1 MENKKRLADLQVGDC
16 FMAGE
21 HQFVVLEHCIDSTA
35 VILKNLLEERMPFG
49 KNNNYKRSNV
59 DGICNEFAGRL
70 SAIVGEENLV
80 EHEVDLTSDD
90 GLEDYGCVQLRVSL
104 LTCDRYR
111 KYVHVLDKHK
121 PDKWWWL
128 ATAWSTPAHG
138 VSDGCKCVS
147 PSGGINFD
155 NCYCRLGVRP
165 FCILKS
171 SIFVSVEEE

>member
-1 MENKKRLADLQVGDC
+1 MGNKKRLADLQVGDC

-35 VILKNLLEERMPFG
+35 VILKNLLEKRAAFG
-49 KNNNYKRSNV
+49 KNNDYARSTV
-59 DGICNEFAGRL
+59 DRICNDFAGQL
-70 SAIVGEENLV
+70 AEIVGEENLV

-90 GLEDYGCVQLRVSL
+90 GLKDYGTVQRRASM

-111 KYVHVLDKHK
+111 KYVYVLDKHK
-121 PDKWWWL
+121 VDEWWWL
-128 ATAWSTPAHG
+128 ATAWSAPTHG
-138 VSDGCKCVS
+138 STYGCKCVA
-147 PSGGINFD
+147 PSGSIFNDYFNYD
-155 NCYCRLGVRP
+155 NGVRP